1 MKVILTESQVKKLIE
16 GVSNTLELNE
26 GVSDR
31 YSKEI
36 AVEFYPP
43 RGVLYKGNE
52 INDVDRVFTKIS
64 YNIEIEAREW
74 GIKDISLS
82 GIQGENELEVEVD
95 YYIDENNTTQETTTI
110 QLNWDDIKIEN
121 NSGEGVVT
129 VGDSLEIT
137 LKNDENGN
145 LIVAELLIPIYTL

>member
-1 MKVILTESQVKKLIE
+1 MKVILTESQVKTIVKN
-16 GVSNTLELNE
+16 VKQLNE

-36 AVEFYPP
+36 AVEFYAPS
-43 RGVLYKGNE
+43 GVLYKGNE
-52 INDVDRVFTKIS
+52 INDIERVFTKVN

-82 GIQGENELEVEVD
+82 GVQGENELEIEVD
-95 YYIDENNTTQETTTI
+95 YFTDEDNTTQETTTI

-121 NSGEGVVT
+121 NSGGGVVT

-145 LIVAELLIPIYTL
+145 LIVAELLVPIYTL